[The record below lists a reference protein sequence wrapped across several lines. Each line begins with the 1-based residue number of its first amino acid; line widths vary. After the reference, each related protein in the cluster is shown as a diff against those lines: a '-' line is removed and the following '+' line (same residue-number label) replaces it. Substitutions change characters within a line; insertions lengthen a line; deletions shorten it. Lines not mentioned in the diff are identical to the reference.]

1 MKKFAIGAGI
11 FLVSGLMLAQM
22 SFAGGVALS
31 SYGVRAVS
39 LGGAYRGL
47 SNDWSGAYWN
57 PAGLAQVKGWNVGV
71 STAFITPTVKL
82 TLAPYEGHR
91 FYGFAEREVKNVPK
105 TFIIPNFGLVY
116 GMKNGLS
123 LGFGVFIP
131 FGLGATWDLYNPVP
145 GFGNQADFPKNDNVS
160 DLAIMDFHGTIAYA
174 LNDKFSVGVG
184 FGFVHT
190 KISIEQTVVTK
201 IAALNSTLSPL
212 ASAPSDH
219 FPTQQILEGTGTS
232 FSATFGLQFKPTEKL
247 TLGASGR
254 WYSDVSLSGSVKADA
269 YFPSN
274 PNSIATL
281 QALKAQ
287 GLIDDA
293 TYMQAAM
300 LFSGTKQR
308 VIDDKDVS
316 ASVPLPM
323 NLGGGFAFQATEK
336 MLLAFD
342 VEWTQWST
350 WDEIPINGLT
360 DIQGNKVPA
369 KLVEHW
375 KDGIRYNVGLEYN
388 LINDAAKRLDLRF
401 GYYYDPSPVPDG
413 TITPSIPDANGKH
426 SLNLGF
432 GLKMGKLT
440 INGGVA
446 HFIIPNREVKGWV
459 LDATGGNENYPG
471 LYKTANEEVH
481 IGIGYN
487 F

>member
-1 MKKFAIGAGI
+1 
-11 FLVSGLMLAQM
+11 
-22 SFAGGVALS
+22 
-31 SYGVRAVS
+31 
-39 LGGAYRGL
+39 
-47 SNDWSGAYWN
+47 
-57 PAGLAQVKGWNVGV
+57 
-71 STAFITPTVKL
+71 
-82 TLAPYEGHR
+82 
-91 FYGFAEREVKNVPK
+91 
-105 TFIIPNFGLVY
+105 
-116 GMKNGLS
+116 
-123 LGFGVFIP
+123 
-131 FGLGATWDLYNPVP
+131 
-145 GFGNQADFPKNDNVS
+145 
-160 DLAIMDFHGTIAYA
+160 
-174 LNDKFSVGVG
+174 VGVG